1 MLKEEI
7 EGLSMAVLAVTLQ
20 NALNAQP
27 RPCQAGCSNQTP
39 PALWKKGVE
48 NVL

>member
-1 MLKEEI
+1 MLKEEVWS
-7 EGLSMAVLAVTLQ
+7 LSMAVLAVTLQ

-27 RPCQAGCSNQTP
+27 RPCQAGCSDQSP